1 MDFNDKR
8 FGGQENNKDRTV
20 PPEENYY
27 ANRGF
32 DLDKYKQNSS
42 YGREEDLFSSQNRY
56 NFDSNDKDSF
66 QERELTPSEE
76 FFRNFNTA
84 FSEERRTE
92 QNNPYD
98 YGFNREVS
106 PTESYSNQ
114 FDNRDRYV
122 PSENTYYSS
131 YDRRQA
137 VDAFSQ
143 TRDRDRSNRYN
154 DFDRN
159 SRYSDFD
166 RRSRFDDTDRQSR
179 YSERDRRVAPEDIPP
194 KKKSKRKKN
203 KLKPIIAALSILLAI
218 VILLTATG
226 FTALLRINYNEK
238 SENRYVSS
246 ENLKSSPDVT
256 NILLLGVDA
265 RATEESSASRSD
277 TMMLVSID
285 SAHNC
290 IKMVS
295 FLRDSWVYIPCK
307 DTWQRL
313 NAACSYGGY
322 SAVSDTIEYN
332 FGIKIDGYVVADFE
346 MFKVMVDRLGGV
358 KIEVSEKEA
367 KEVTSHPKRY
377 GNVELEAGKHKLS
390 GEQALAYCRIRKI
403 DTDWVRTE
411 RQRTVMQAIL
421 KKAATHPISDIRMLS
436 KIAPYIDTNLSKSEI
451 MGLASKILGNVS
463 GGFKQESCPFDGTWE
478 YANRG
483 GASVIALNIER
494 NKEKI
499 AEFIYE

>member
-32 DLDKYKQNSS
+32 DLEKYRQNNS
-42 YGREEDLFSSQNRY
+42 YGREENSFSSQNSY
-56 NFDSNDKDSF
+56 NFGSNDEESY
-66 QERELTPSEE
+66 QNRELTPSEE
-76 FFRNFNTA
+76 FFKNFNTG
-84 FSEERRTE
+84 FSEERRSE
-92 QNNPYD
+92 QSNSYD
-98 YGFNREVS
+98 YGFDREIP
-106 PTESYSNQ
+106 PTESYYNR
-114 FDNRDRYV
+114 FDNQDRRV
-122 PSENTYYSS
+122 SPESTYYSS

-154 DFDRN
+154 N
-159 SRYSDFD
+159 ID

-179 YSERDRRVAPEDIPP
+179 YSERDRRVVPEDIPP
-194 KKKSKRKKN
+194 KKKNKHKKN
-203 KLKPIIAALSILLAI
+203 KLKPVIAALSVLLAI
-218 VILLTATG
+218 VIILTATG
-226 FTALLRINYNEK
+226 FTALIRINYNEK
-238 SENRYVSS
+238 SENRYVNS

-265 RATEESSASRSD
+265 RATEESSTSRSD

-346 MFKVMVDRLGGV
+346 MFKVMIDRLGGV

-367 KEVTSHPKRY
+367 KEVTGHPKRY
-377 GNVELEAGKHKLS
+377 GNVELEAGKQKLT

-411 RQRTVMQAIL
+411 RQRTVMEAVL

-436 KIAPYIDTNLSKSEI
+436 KIAPYIDTNLTKSEI
-451 MGLASKILGNVS
+451 MGLASKMLGNVS

-478 YANRG
+478 YANRS

>member
-8 FGGQENNKDRTV
+8 FGGRENDKDRTV

-42 YGREEDLFSSQNRY
+42 YGREDNPFDSPNRY
-56 NFDSNDKDSF
+56 NFNTRNEEHY
-66 QERELTPSEE
+66 QNREQTPSEE
-76 FFRNFNTA
+76 FFKNFNSA
-84 FSEERRTE
+84 FSDERRNE
-92 QNNPYD
+92 QHNTYAN
-98 YGFNREVS
+98 GFDREIS
-106 PTESYSNQ
+106 PSESYYNR
-114 FDNRDRYV
+114 FDNRDRHV
-122 PSENTYYSS
+122 SPESTYSS

-143 TRDRDRSNRYN
+143 TRDRDSSRYN
-154 DFDRN
+154 DT
-159 SRYSDFD
+159 D
-166 RRSRFDDTDRQSR
+166 RRSR
-179 YSERDRRVAPEDIPP
+179 YSERDRRVDINDIPP
-194 KKKSKRKKN
+194 QKKKKRKKN
-203 KLKPIIAALSILLAI
+203 KLKPVIIALSALLAI
-218 VILLTATG
+218 VIILTATG
-226 FTALLRINYNEK
+226 ITALVRINYNEK
-238 SENRYVSS
+238 TENKYVNS
-246 ENLKSSPDVT
+246 ENLKSSPEVT

-265 RATEESSASRSD
+265 RATEESNASRSD

-285 SAHNC
+285 SVHNC

-295 FLRDSWVYIPCK
+295 FLRDSWVYIPCN
-307 DTWQRL
+307 DAWQRL
-313 NAACSYGGY
+313 NAACSSGGY
-322 SAVSDTIEYN
+322 SAVCDTIEYN

-346 MFKVMVDRLGGV
+346 MFKVMIDRLGGV

-367 KEVTSHPKRY
+367 KEVTDHPKRY
-377 GNVELEAGKHKLS
+377 GNVELEAGKHKLT

-411 RQRTVMQAIL
+411 RQRTVMEAVL
-421 KKAATHPISDIRMLS
+421 KKAATHPISDLRMLS
-436 KIAPYIDTNLSKSEI
+436 KIAPYIDTNLTKSEI
-451 MGLASKILGNVS
+451 MSLAFKVIGNVS
-463 GGFKQESCPFDGTWE
+463 GGFKQESCPFDNTWE

-499 AEFIYE
+499 AEFLYE